1 MARACCCCAAE
12 RRLEARPRG
21 SEPALAEGNGFC
33 RLSWLFSLL
42 SWEEAGPVFSL
53 PSRLSCEEAG
63 PGDTLLLAVAGD
75 GDRLLLLL
83 PLPASPPPGEG
94 TLSVAGPGEDSSDV
108 ISMGWVI
115 LAGTGEAAR
124 ALFVTSAGG
133 VSLMAVVSTEELV
146 GTSAGVG
153 TVVVMVVAMVATVVL
168 LLVVVAGDG

>member
-1 MARACCCCAAE
+1 M
-12 RRLEARPRG
+12 
-21 SEPALAEGNGFC
+21 
-33 RLSWLFSLL
+33 
-42 SWEEAGPVFSL
+42 
-53 PSRLSCEEAG
+53 
-63 PGDTLLLAVAGD
+63 
-75 GDRLLLLL
+75 
-83 PLPASPPPGEG
+83 
-94 TLSVAGPGEDSSDV
+94 AGPGEDSSDV

-168 LLVVVAGDG
+168 LLVVVAGDL